1 LPHPIQIEV
10 RDPVTGYEKRHA
22 VSAMSSSSQVRIC
35 GSPQPASRLP
45 RTDDQPFK
53 AGLAHYW
60 WAVREPLTG
69 YLFIAPAVLLITLFG
84 VFPVG
89 YAAYMSLYHWRVRQG
104 AFVGLGNYVRVLGD
118 DTGIAI
124 MLGSLGLLGLVCW
137 LGWRGWPVDKARR
150 GGRLVLMGLGLLGTV
165 MGLIMGWS
173 YMQAGAPD
181 GRFILALRTT
191 FFYALGTLPLQL
203 ILGLALAV
211 ALFQNLRGT
220 ALFRVVFFV
229 PYVMPT
235 VATAMVFRLLFS
247 ERSTSLANQMLMW
260 LGLAP
265 QKWLAESRP
274 VLEVVLGWQLPAAW
288 AGPSLALVTIIL
300 FSTWT
305 FVGYYV
311 VVFLAG
317 LSAIPPEVYDA
328 GKVDGADEWA
338 LFRYITLPLLSPVT
352 FYLVLIGFIGTF
364 KAFNSIYAMR
374 VPQALGTV
382 DTVSVVIFDTLYKA
396 NQYGEAAAQAILL
409 FGLMAALTYIQQRW
423 IGSRVF
429 YGS

>member
-1 LPHPIQIEV
+1 
-10 RDPVTGYEKRHA
+10 
-22 VSAMSSSSQVRIC
+22 MSSSSQVRIFASNQPIS
-35 GSPQPASRLP
+35 GSPCPDAQPR
-45 RTDDQPFK
+45 K
-53 AGLAHYW
+53 AGLVHYW
-60 WAVREPLTG
+60 WVVREPLTG
-69 YLFIAPAVLLITLFG
+69 YLFIAPAVMLIAVFG
-84 VFPVG
+84 LFPVG

-104 AFVGLGNYVRVLGD
+104 AFVGLANYVRVLGD
-118 DTGIAI
+118 YTG
-124 MLGSLGLLGLVCW
+124 MGLTLGGLVLLGLVCW
-137 LGWRGWPVDKARR
+137 LGWREWPADKARR
-150 GGRLVLMGLGLLGTV
+150 GGRLVLIGLILLGAV
-165 MGLIMGWS
+165 MGLMMGWS
-173 YMQAGAPD
+173 HMQASAPD
-181 GRFILALRTT
+181 GRFILALPTT
-191 FFYALGTLPLQL
+191 FFYAMGALPLQL
-203 ILGLALAV
+203 MLGLALAV
-211 ALFQNLRGT
+211 ALFQSLRGT
-220 ALFRVVFFV
+220 ALFRIVFFV

-247 ERSTSLANQMLMW
+247 ERSTSLANQMVML

-265 QKWLAESRP
+265 QKWLAEPRP
-274 VLEVVLGWQLPAAW
+274 VLEVLLGWHLPAPW

-328 GKVDGADEWA
+328 GRVDGANEWA

-352 FYLVLIGFIGTF
+352 FYLALIGFIGAF

-409 FGLMAALTYIQQRW
+409 FVLMAALTYIQQRL
-423 IGSRVF
+423 IGARVF
-429 YGS
+429 YG

>member
-1 LPHPIQIEV
+1 
-10 RDPVTGYEKRHA
+10 
-22 VSAMSSSSQVRIC
+22 MSSSYKIRVYASN
-35 GSPQPASRLP
+35 QPASGSL
-45 RTDDQPFK
+45 RTDDQLRK
-53 AGLAHYW
+53 GGLAHYW
-60 WAVREPLTG
+60 RAVREPLTG
-69 YLFIAPAVLLITLFG
+69 YLFIAPAVMLIALFG
-84 VFPVG
+84 LFPVA

-118 DTGIAI
+118 YIGVGITVGG
-124 MLGSLGLLGLVCW
+124 LVLLGVICW
-137 LGWRGWPVDKARR
+137 LGGRECPVGKARR
-150 GGRLVLMGLGLLGTV
+150 GSRLVLMGLGLLGAV
-165 MGLIMGWS
+165 MGLIVGWS
-173 YMQAGAPD
+173 HMLATARD
-181 GRFILALRTT
+181 VRFIQALPTT
-191 FFYALGTLPLQL
+191 FFYALGSLSLQL
-203 ILGLALAV
+203 ILGLALAI

-220 ALFRVVFFV
+220 AIFRVVFFV

-247 ERSTSLANQMLMW
+247 ERSTSLANQVVTL

-265 QKWLAESRP
+265 QKWLAEPRP
-274 VLEVVLGWQLPAAW
+274 VLEVLLGGHLATLW

-317 LSAIPPEVYDA
+317 LSAIPPELYDA

-352 FYLVLIGFIGTF
+352 FYLALIGLIGTF

-374 VPQALGTV
+374 VPQALDTV

-409 FGLMAALTYIQQRW
+409 FVLIAALTYMQQRL
-423 IGSRVF
+423 IGTRVF
-429 YGS
+429 YGA

>member
-1 LPHPIQIEV
+1 MQTKTV
-10 RDPVTGYEKRHA
+10 
-22 VSAMSSSSQVRIC
+22 SQVPIFGSNPPAS
-35 GSPQPASRLP
+35 GSPRIDSR
-45 RTDDQPFK
+45 RCK
-53 AGLAHYW
+53 GGLAHYW

-69 YLFIAPAVLLITLFG
+69 YLFIAPAVVLIGFFG
-84 VFPVG
+84 LFPVG

-118 DTGIAI
+118 YTGIAI
-124 MLGSLGLLGLVCW
+124 MLGGLVLLGLVCS
-137 LGWRGWPVDKARR
+137 LGWREWPVDKVRR
-150 GGRLVLMGLGLLGTV
+150 GGRLVLMGCGLLGAV
-165 MGLIMGWS
+165 MGLIIGWS
-173 YMQAGAPD
+173 YMQASAPD
-181 GRFILALRTT
+181 GRFILALPTT

-203 ILGLALAV
+203 LLGLALAV

-247 ERSTSLANQMLMW
+247 ERSTSLANQMLML

-274 VLEVVLGWQLPAAW
+274 VLEVLLGWHLPTAW
-288 AGPSLALVTIIL
+288 AGPSLALLTIIL

-328 GKVDGADEWA
+328 GRVDGANEWA

-352 FYLVLIGFIGTF
+352 FYLTLIGFIGTF

-409 FGLMAALTYIQQRW
+409 FVLMAALTYIQQCT
-423 IGSRVF
+423 IGTRVF